1 MISTSPATS
10 ARQRAQAPSSFTTF
24 ELATVAS
31 GAAIPDTI
39 PAAAKM
45 CELEAPR
52 LEPESL
58 MSHRP
63 MRSLLMVATV
73 LGAAAGTAAAQANR
87 FTFLGDF
94 RTMERIR
101 GGIVAR
107 GEFGAVEIIEVANI
121 GFRVRYSFTGAFDAA
136 PSLAVLADSLLPGQP
151 AIRDDRDAVTV
162 TGGGLVV
169 RLRKQPMR
177 VSVTDTAGHELFA
190 ESLGAGQQG
199 ARVTEIVAR
208 PAGAHYFGIGEQPFP
223 LDRTGTILTLWN
235 TDAGYR
241 ARQATPIYSSIPF
254 YVAVDAGRA
263 YGVYFDD
270 SYKGE
275 FDFGAK
281 LRNNVGF
288 TADGGELRYYVFPG
302 PSVGEVL
309 ERYTRLT
316 GRTPLPPEWSLGFQQ
331 SRWGYYPDS
340 ELFRIT
346 HEFRSRG
353 IPCDVLYLDIDYM
366 DGYRLF
372 TWSPQRFPDPRR
384 MLADLR
390 REGMKVTTIVDVGVK
405 VDSGYD
411 VYRQLLALDG
421 YVTWPDGSPYVG
433 RVWPGETV
441 FPDFSLQRTRTWW
454 GQMDNRLW
462 DAGVAGIW
470 DDMNE
475 PANFYGGTLPDVTRF
490 GKGERAGSHLEYHNL
505 YALLE
510 ARATYE
516 AWRRLQPDQRPFIV
530 TRAGFS
536 GLQRYTSI
544 WTGDNSA
551 DWEHLELAVQM
562 VLGLGISGVPFA
574 GADIGGFAGAPDAE
588 LFSRFL
594 EASTFFPFYRTHSE
608 FSAPARE
615 PWAFGPVHTAANR
628 EMIRLRYRLLPHLYT
643 AFYQHARDGRP
654 VARPLVFEFQ
664 GDTAVYGINDEFTFG
679 DHLLVAPVMR
689 QGQDARPVYLP
700 AGRWYRF
707 GTDEAFDGGRTLAVP
722 APRVD
727 PWARDDS
734 NFVKSVPLFVRAGAV
749 IPMQAVEQYVGER
762 HMDTLELHVWDTDA
776 ATAVT
781 SELYEDAGEG
791 YAYQQ
796 GAWRLTTF
804 GTHSDGTTLEIAV
817 AAQGAYAGAASDFLV
832 VVHGLAKA
840 PAQVTVDGSPVQVR
854 FDAPRRTAVFDMRP
868 DAHGIRVE
876 R

>member
-1 MISTSPATS
+1 
-10 ARQRAQAPSSFTTF
+10 
-24 ELATVAS
+24 
-31 GAAIPDTI
+31 
-39 PAAAKM
+39 
-45 CELEAPR
+45 
-52 LEPESL
+52 
-58 MSHRP
+58 MSHSPHRP
-63 MRSLLMVATV
+63 LLLALIWLT
-73 LGAAAGTAAAQANR
+73 AAAGTAAAQANR

-94 RTMERIR
+94 RTMERTR
-101 GGIVAR
+101 GGIIALGV
-107 GEFGAVEIIEVANI
+107 GGAVEITEVANV
-121 GFRVRYSFTGAFDAA
+121 GFRVQYSFPGEPDTTTT
-136 PSLAVLADSLLPGQP
+136 PAVIADSVVP
-151 AIRDDRDAVTV
+151 AKPVIQEDRDAITL

-177 VSVTDTAGHELFA
+177 ISVTDTAGHELFA
-190 ESLGAGQQG
+190 ESFGAGHQG

-208 PAGAHYFGIGEQPFP
+208 PAGAHYFGIGEEPFP

-254 YVAVDAGRA
+254 YVTVNGGRA
-263 YGVYFDD
+263 YGLYFDD
-270 SYKGE
+270 SYKSE
-275 FDFGAK
+275 FDFGAR
-281 LRNNVGF
+281 LRNNVGY
-288 TADGGELRYYVFPG
+288 TADGGALRFYVLPG
-302 PSVGEVL
+302 PSVGGVL

-316 GRTPLPPEWSLGFQQ
+316 GRTPLPPEWALGFQQ

-390 REGMKVTTIVDVGVK
+390 RQGMKVTTIVDVGVK
-405 VDSGYD
+405 VDSAYD
-411 VYRQLLALDG
+411 VYRQLLAANG
-421 YVTWPDGSPYVG
+421 AVTWPDRSPYVG
-433 RVWPGETV
+433 DVWPGKTI
-441 FPDFSLQRTRTWW
+441 FPDFTFARTRTWW
-454 GQMDNRLW
+454 GEMNNRLW

-470 DDMNE
+470 NDMNE
-475 PANFYGGTLPDVTRF
+475 PANFGGGTLPDITML
-490 GKGERAGSHLEYHNL
+490 GWGEHEGSHLEYHNL

-510 ARATYE
+510 AQATYE
-516 AWRRLQPDQRPFIV
+516 GWRRLQPDHRPFIV

-536 GLQRYTSI
+536 GLQRYSSI

-551 DWEHLELAVQM
+551 DWEHLGLAVQM
-562 VLGLGISGVPFA
+562 VLGLSISGVPFA

-608 FSAPARE
+608 FSAPGRE
-615 PWAFGPVHTAANR
+615 PWAIGPVHTAANR
-628 EMIRLRYRLLPHLYT
+628 ELIRLRYRLLPHLYT

-664 GDTAVYGINDEFTFG
+664 GDTAVYGIDDEFTFG

-700 AGRWYRF
+700 AGRWYRYPF
-707 GTDEAFDGGRTLAVP
+707 DSVYDGGRSFTVS

-762 HMDTLELHVWDTDA
+762 HLDTLELHVWDTDA
-776 ATAVT
+776 ATAVP

-791 YAYQQ
+791 FAYQQ

-804 GTHSDGTTLEIAV
+804 ATRSDGTTLQIDV
-817 AAQGAYAGAASDFLV
+817 AAQGSYTGAASDFLV

-840 PAQVTVDGSPVQVR
+840 PALVTVDGAPAQAR
-854 FDAPRRTAVFDMRP
+854 FDPLSRALRFDVR
-868 DAHGIRVE
+868 AGTKEIRVV

>member
-1 MISTSPATS
+1 
-10 ARQRAQAPSSFTTF
+10 
-24 ELATVAS
+24 
-31 GAAIPDTI
+31 
-39 PAAAKM
+39 
-45 CELEAPR
+45 
-52 LEPESL
+52 

-63 MRSLLMVATV
+63 LLSLLLAAMV
-73 LGAAAGTAAAQANR
+73 LGTAAGTATAQNGH
-87 FTFLGDF
+87 FTFIGSYRGFTRVPGGMVARADSGMVRIEQLAGGAF
-94 RTMERIR
+94 RFRYAFAAAFDTAASWAVLPESLTLAEPRIR
-101 GGIVAR
+101 ETPEEV
-107 GEFGAVEIIEVANI
+107 AVEGSALTVTVRKHPLRLAVA
-121 GFRVRYSFTGAFDAA
+121 DAA
-136 PSLAVLADSLLPGQP
+136 G
-151 AIRDDRDAVTV
+151 T
-162 TGGGLVV
+162 LVEE
-169 RLRKQPMR
+169 
-177 VSVTDTAGHELFA
+177 T
-190 ESLGAGQQG
+190 LGAGHQG
-199 ARVTEIVAR
+199 ARVTEIFGR
-208 PAGAHYFGIGEQPFP
+208 PAGAHYFGIGEEPFP

-241 ARQATPIYSSIPF
+241 ARQPTPIYSSIPF
-254 YVAVDAGRA
+254 YVAVNGGRA
-263 YGVYFDD
+263 YGIYFDN
-270 SYKGE
+270 SFKSE

-281 LRNNVGF
+281 LKSNVGF
-288 TADGGELRYYVFPG
+288 TADGGELRLYVFPG

-309 ERYTRLT
+309 AGYTRLT

-340 ELFRIT
+340 ELLRIT
-346 HEFRSRG
+346 REFRSRG

-390 REGMKVTTIVDVGVK
+390 RQGMKVTTIVDVGVK
-405 VDSGYD
+405 VDSAYD

-433 RVWPGETV
+433 RVWPGETAY
-441 FPDFSLQRTRTWW
+441 PDFGLQRTRTWW
-454 GQMDNRLW
+454 GEMDNRLW
-462 DAGVAGIW
+462 QAGVAGIW

-475 PANFYGGTLPDVTRF
+475 PANFYGGTLPDVTLF
-490 GKGERAGSHLEYHNL
+490 GKGEHEGSHLEYHNL

-516 AWRRLQPDQRPFIV
+516 GWRRLQPDQRPFIV
-530 TRAGFS
+530 TRAGFA
-536 GLQRYTSI
+536 GLQRYSSI

-574 GADIGGFAGAPDAE
+574 GADIGGFAGAPSAE

-594 EASTFFPFYRTHSE
+594 QASTFFPFYRTHSE

-654 VARPLVFEFQ
+654 VARPLVYEFQ
-664 GDTAVYGINDEFTFG
+664 NDAAVYAVNDEFTFG
-679 DHLLVAPVMR
+679 DHLLVAPVVTEGADTR
-689 QGQDARPVYLP
+689 SVYLP
-700 AGRWYRF
+700 AGRWYRYP
-707 GTDEAFDGGRTLAVP
+707 FDSVYEGGRTFTVS

-734 NFVKSVPLFVRAGAV
+734 NFVRGVPLFAQAGAV

-762 HMDTLELHVWDTDA
+762 RMDTLELHVWDTDA
-776 ATAVT
+776 ATTVP
-781 SELYEDAGEG
+781 SELYEDAGDG
-791 YAYQQ
+791 FAYRQ
-796 GAWRLTTF
+796 GAFRLTTF
-804 GTHSDGTTLEIAV
+804 ATHSAGAALEIAV
-817 AAQGAYAGAASDFLV
+817 TAKGSFDGAASDFRV
-832 VVHGLAKA
+832 VVHGLTRA
-840 PAQVTVDGSPVQVR
+840 PASVTVDGRPVQVH
-854 FDAPRRTAVFDMRP
+854 FDTPSRTAVFDIRA
-868 DAHGIRVE
+868 DAHDIRVE